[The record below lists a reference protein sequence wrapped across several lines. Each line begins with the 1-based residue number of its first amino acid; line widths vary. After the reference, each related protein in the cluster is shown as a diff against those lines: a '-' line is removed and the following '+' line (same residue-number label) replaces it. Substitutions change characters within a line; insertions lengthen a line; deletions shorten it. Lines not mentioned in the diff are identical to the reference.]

1 MATIIF
7 LLLLFPS
14 NTHMGERTV
23 DQRAGQWII
32 TVKTMMLGELHIP
45 LSQILT
51 S

>member
-14 NTHMGERTV
+14 NIHIGEKTV

-32 TVKTMMLGELHIP
+32 TVKTMMMKDVP
-45 LSQILT
+45 CARRT